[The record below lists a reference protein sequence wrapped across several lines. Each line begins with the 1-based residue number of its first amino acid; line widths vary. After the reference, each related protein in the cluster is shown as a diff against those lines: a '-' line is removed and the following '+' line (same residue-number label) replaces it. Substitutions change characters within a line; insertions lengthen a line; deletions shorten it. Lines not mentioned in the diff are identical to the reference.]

1 MSLNFVDVIDVTLKS
16 DGGVLNNNSRKY
28 MGLIHVC
35 LIMCVVK
42 GRKRTDEIRYLKD
55 KAWTADKV
63 LHSKYLPFL
72 QNF

>member
-28 MGLIHVC
+28 MGLIRVC

-55 KAWTADKV
+55 KAWTVYKI
-63 LHSKYLPFL
+63 LRSKYLPFL